1 MEYFEVNK
9 YISLKLEEGKVNI
22 YVKGEF
28 FQQCKHLLLNVPLN
42 SSQKVSV
49 INSIDEATEILGI
62 DDDRHAF
69 VCEISL
75 EAEFWA
81 HCSNLQT
88 WAEYDYDTRLLHS
101 NLAFPLLLKLTSI
114 GDPKAE
120 RAFKEELV
128 KRIRSGN
135 LNTCYFLIS
144 EEIYP
149 DLLEKEELDFILLE
163 NNPRLRK
170 TLEVTEGKNRLKLFL
185 LETLT
190 NRYNDPVA
198 KDMLKESLREVYISG
213 DIELIRELK
222 QFDFYDI
229 FNFEE
234 LKGLV
239 FESISPISR
248 NLLTSIKHAKIN
260 LDDILE
266 RFYHFEK
273 IDSKAAKFLLL
284 DYYLLTG
291 HSYSSDP
298 HNLIKEEFSKDI
310 MIETFELILK
320 SLREE
325 SHRE

>member
-135 LNTCYFLIS
+135 LNTCYFLVS

-234 LKGLV
+234 LKDLI
-239 FESISPISR
+239 FRSESPITCNLLALLENAHIALESIYKS
-248 NLLTSIKHAKIN
+248 
-260 LDDILE
+260 
-266 RFYHFEK
+266 FEK
-273 IDSKAAKFLLL
+273 YKTKNSIAAKYLLL
-284 DYYLLTG
+284 DYIMLGSEYTIG
-291 HSYSSDP
+291 ESD
-298 HNLIKEEFSKDI
+298 LVREDFSEES
-310 MIETFELILK
+310 MTESFESILK
-320 SLREE
+320 LLD
-325 SHRE
+325 